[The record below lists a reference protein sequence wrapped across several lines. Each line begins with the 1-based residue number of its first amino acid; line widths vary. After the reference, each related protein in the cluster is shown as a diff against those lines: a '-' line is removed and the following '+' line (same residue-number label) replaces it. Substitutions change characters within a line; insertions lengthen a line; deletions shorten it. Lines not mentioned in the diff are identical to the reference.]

1 MKREKRKEKE
11 TLMSKSLNSR
21 MDNEITGSL
30 RPMER
35 PLSVPKEKFPKHV
48 VSSISLG
55 GLIDNSGT
63 GKTFSTETDPNEGIA
78 ELEVLKAILNREGYL
93 EKLRK
98 SAQTV
103 GKKMKP
109 EVIDVMDYVRT
120 ATLDVID
127 AILKWRQVKRDH
139 DAAFKWNG
147 INYLL
152 KMSSDLDYLMGY
164 LAIKKWIGF
173 ELIRN
178 PFMIPYPLEKGV
190 ELYAERV
197 LDPKHID
204 VGTSSGFIV
213 GGLPPKVLSLI
224 HISEPTRP
232 Y

>member
-1 MKREKRKEKE
+1 MPDFDNRVIATSNNGQGHIQGISTWDEQHMKREKRRDKE
-11 TLMSKSLNSR
+11 TIMSKSLNSK
-21 MDNEITGSL
+21 MDNEITPSL

-35 PLSVPKEKFPKHV
+35 PLSVPKESFPKHV
-48 VSSISLG
+48 VSSFSLG
-55 GLIDNSGT
+55 DLIDNSGT
-63 GKTFSTETDPNEGIA
+63 GKTFSIETDPNEGLA

-98 SAQTV
+98 SVQTI

-127 AILKWRQVKRDH
+127 AILKWRQIKRDH

-152 KMSSDLDYLMGY
+152 KISSDLDYLMKY

-173 ELIRN
+173 DLSRN
-178 PFMIPYPLEKGV
+178 PFMVPSFRKRNRIICRTCIRSKAY
-190 ELYAERV
+190 
-197 LDPKHID
+197 
-204 VGTSSGFIV
+204 
-213 GGLPPKVLSLI
+213 
-224 HISEPTRP
+224 
-232 Y
+232 